1 MKRRKFLAGAGLATG
16 AAVAPAIVSAQSKEL
31 HWKLQ
36 SSNPAGTPNIELLK
50 SFASDIQK
58 MSGGRLNIEILSA
71 GAIVGPFETL
81 DAVNKGVVECG
92 QWWSDYAFGKNPA
105 AGLFGAPLG
114 GSGSG
119 LDQMGQLAW
128 YMYGGGRALYV
139 ELYQKVLKSD
149 VMPFLYE
156 CDGPECLGWFKKP
169 LTSVTDLL
177 KLRYRISS
185 GLATDTLR
193 EMGGV
198 PVNMP
203 GQELI
208 PAAQKGIVDA
218 IEWINP
224 SNDLKVGLYDV
235 FKFYSLQGLHQAV
248 GIADVFFN
256 GEKWRSLSPDL
267 QAMVETAVN
276 ASLLRSVLFYV
287 QANASA
293 IKELTAKHGVTI
305 FPAPPDY
312 APAFIKAA
320 KTVLKRFEDKDPF
333 FAKILT
339 SQRTFAQLVVPY
351 TRETAKLSTLI
362 AGAADVKS

>member
-1 MKRRKFLAGAGLATG
+1 MKRRKFLAEAGVATG
-16 AAVAPAIVSAQSKEL
+16 AALSPAIVHAQSKDL

-50 SFASDIQK
+50 SFAADIQK
-58 MSGGRLNIEILSA
+58 MSAGRLNIEILPA

-81 DAVNKGVVECG
+81 DAVNKGVVEVG

-156 CDGPECLGWFKKP
+156 CDGPEALGWFKKP
-169 LTSVTDLL
+169 ITSVNELV

-185 GLATDTLR
+185 GLATDTIR
-193 EMGGV
+193 QMGGV

-224 SNDLKVGLYDV
+224 ANDLKVGLYDV
-235 FKFYSLQGLHQAV
+235 FKFYSLQGLHQAI

-256 GEKWRSLSPDL
+256 GAKWRALPPEL

-276 ASLLRSVLFYV
+276 ASLMRSLLFYI
-287 QANASA
+287 QANSES
-293 IKELTAKHGVTI
+293 IKELTGKHGVTI
-305 FPAPPDY
+305 FPAPADY

-320 KTVLKRFEDKDPF
+320 KEVLKRFEDKDAF
-333 FAKILT
+333 FAKILN
-339 SQRTFAQLVVPY
+339 SQRGFAQLVVPY

-362 AGAADVKS
+362 SGAADIK